1 MITYSPYYVTRTPT
15 NDTLVLYWSHDKDTA
30 LPLAGVLVT

>member
-15 NDTLVLYWSHDKDTA
+15 NDTVVYWSHDKDT
-30 LPLAGVLVT
+30 PLAGVLVT